1 MFKEIIF
8 TVLINSMRY
17 SKKLIAFTMGAVVF
31 LTAQNTIEMNVDMR
45 CSPVGF
51 STVTVT
57 GPFCNWCGSEGWN
70 DLSDP
75 DGDGIFTME
84 FVTPNSSVEY
94 KYMVDNWS
102 YQENL
107 LDDMQ
112 NGADCAPLTDYSGY
126 ANRQWSLDQDGDY
139 VMDTFDQCELCI
151 PDEEVAHIEVSE
163 EEAAPGENVSVAVN
177 VHAAGYM
184 LGAGSFTGEYY
195 QGNPGPSPDFGE
207 LVLTR
212 EDPVIDF
219 YWDQGA
225 PDPSMEAEYFQV
237 RWTGDVYA
245 NEEGSYQ
252 FQTWSDDGVR
262 LMVNGDTLID
272 QWFEFGGA
280 NFYADVTL
288 EQGYHEVVL
297 EYYENAGGAYV
308 SLNWITTEGF
318 QDLVHPE
325 GEERVLNAAE
335 FQFAGFQNHP
345 VDFTGIS
352 LDPSFD
358 GWSMDFNNTDSV
370 LYVAM
375 AGANGVHMSELGA
388 LFTLDFQVNE
398 NVPQGVV
405 PVNVVQGVLNAHS
418 PYWEIEQ
425 GSIWIMNS
433 DLNPTEFDLL
443 SPENDYTLTI
453 DQSNLN
459 QSTTF
464 SWEESTDPEGNDV
477 SYSLIFY
484 PIINLPDG
492 TEYYPGPVLD
502 FLGSTSAS
510 ISNQNIVAA
519 LSAAGA
525 STGWTDWQVVASDG
539 ELFPALAFDRGY
551 IEVPNSDNLNFGT
564 ADFTISL
571 WFEHYDWWDSLQV
584 SQQLLVKHNVD
595 SDRYELQLN
604 RMDDGMVLL
613 TAYVGDD
620 VMSANRAFDTNHL
633 YHIVLSRSSGI
644 VSMYMDGENVGE
656 MISAGNTT
664 SDESLY
670 LGVDPFY
677 GEDLH
682 GTMTDVTMY
691 STGLTN
697 ESITTLFEDGP
708 QSDINISEATSM
720 VAHWSMID
728 GINQFADEER
738 VLADISGNSNNGMM
752 YEYVYYWG
760 VTNGKYTW
768 SSNWRTFNIDA
779 YGVLSVNDNN
789 MPIQFALHQNYPNP
803 FNPTTS
809 ISYDIPNAGN
819 VTMVIYDMMGREVRK
834 LVDNNMDAGFQS
846 VTWDATNNFG
856 NPVGAGVYI
865 YQIKADGFTQ
875 SKKMILL
882 K

>member
-433 DLNPTEFDLL
+433 DLNPTEFNLL

-539 ELFPALAFDRGY
+539 ELFPALAFDGGY
-551 IEVPNSDNLNFGT
+551 IEVPNSDNLNFST

-571 WFEHYDWWDSLQV
+571 WFEHYGWWDSLQV

-738 VLADISGNSNNGMM
+738 VLADISGNANNGMM

>member
-1 MFKEIIF
+1 ISTFAFAQRASGSRVPLDPNWIPLSHEEKMLLIEQS
-8 TVLINSMRY
+8 TPTINSGNIMSNSARQGGDTF
-17 SKKLIAFTMGAVVF
+17 ADAVAITF
-31 LTAQNTIEMNVDMR
+31 PYNGSGTT
-45 CSPVGF
+45 VGYENDY
-51 STVTVT
+51 
-57 GPFCNWCGSEGWN
+57 GPFDDNANILC
-70 DLSDP
+70 D
-75 DGDGIFTME
+75 
-84 FVTPNSSVEY
+84 PNSSPSWGLASDVVY
-94 KYMVDNWS
+94 KLTLTESMNIVVNLDGSNYDTALGVYDSSNTALVLANDDYNNVQSYVQCDLPPGTYYIVVDGYMS
-102 YQENL
+102 
-107 LDDMQ
+107 
-112 NGADCAPLTDYSGY
+112 
-126 ANRQWSLDQDGDY
+126 
-139 VMDTFDQCELCI
+139 
-151 PDEEVAHIEVSE
+151 DEGNYEIAVYEHFPPEEFAYIEVSE
-163 EEAAPGENVSVAVN
+163 EEAGPGENVSVAVS
-177 VHAAGYM
+177 VDADGYM
-184 LGAGSFTGEYY
+184 VGRGSFTGQYY
-195 QGNPGPSPDFGE
+195 QGNPGTSPDFGE

-219 YWDQGA
+219 YWEQNS
-225 PDPSMEAEYFQV
+225 PDPSMEADHFQV
-237 RWTGDVYA
+237 RWTGDVLA
-245 NEEGSYQ
+245 PVDGNYQ
-252 FQTWSDDGVR
+252 FQTYSDDGVR
-262 LMVNGDTLID
+262 LMVDGDTLIN
-272 QWFEFGGA
+272 QWDDYGGA
-280 NFYADVTL
+280 NFYANVTL
-288 EQGYHEVVL
+288 EEGYHEVVL
-297 EYYENAGGAYV
+297 EYYENGGWAYIH
-308 SLNWITTEGF
+308 LWWTPPQGF

-375 AGANGVHMSELGA
+375 AGANGVHMSELGT

-433 DLNPTEFDLL
+433 DLNPTSFNLL

-539 ELFPALAFDRGY
+539 ELFPALAFDGGY

-571 WFEHYDWWDSLQV
+571 WFEHYGWWDSLQV

-620 VMSANRAFDTNHL
+620 VMSASRAFDTNHL

-789 MPIQFALHQNYPNP
+789 MPIQFA
-803 FNPTTS
+803 
-809 ISYDIPNAGN
+809 
-819 VTMVIYDMMGREVRK
+819 
-834 LVDNNMDAGFQS
+834 
-846 VTWDATNNFG
+846 
-856 NPVGAGVYI
+856 
-865 YQIKADGFTQ
+865 
-875 SKKMILL
+875 
-882 K
+882 

>member
-1 MFKEIIF
+1 
-8 TVLINSMRY
+8 
-17 SKKLIAFTMGAVVF
+17 
-31 LTAQNTIEMNVDMR
+31 
-45 CSPVGF
+45 
-51 STVTVT
+51 
-57 GPFCNWCGSEGWN
+57 
-70 DLSDP
+70 
-75 DGDGIFTME
+75 
-84 FVTPNSSVEY
+84 
-94 KYMVDNWS
+94 
-102 YQENL
+102 
-107 LDDMQ
+107 
-112 NGADCAPLTDYSGY
+112 
-126 ANRQWSLDQDGDY
+126 
-139 VMDTFDQCELCI
+139 
-151 PDEEVAHIEVSE
+151 
-163 EEAAPGENVSVAVN
+163 
-177 VHAAGYM
+177 
-184 LGAGSFTGEYY
+184 
-195 QGNPGPSPDFGE
+195 
-207 LVLTR
+207 
-212 EDPVIDF
+212 
-219 YWDQGA
+219 
-225 PDPSMEAEYFQV
+225 
-237 RWTGDVYA
+237 
-245 NEEGSYQ
+245 
-252 FQTWSDDGVR
+252 
-262 LMVNGDTLID
+262 
-272 QWFEFGGA
+272 
-280 NFYADVTL
+280 
-288 EQGYHEVVL
+288 
-297 EYYENAGGAYV
+297 
-308 SLNWITTEGF
+308 
-318 QDLVHPE
+318 
-325 GEERVLNAAE
+325 
-335 FQFAGFQNHP
+335 
-345 VDFTGIS
+345 
-352 LDPSFD
+352 
-358 GWSMDFNNTDSV
+358 
-370 LYVAM
+370 
-375 AGANGVHMSELGA
+375 
-388 LFTLDFQVNE
+388 
-398 NVPQGVV
+398 
-405 PVNVVQGVLNAHS
+405 
-418 PYWEIEQ
+418 
-425 GSIWIMNS
+425 
-433 DLNPTEFDLL
+433 LNPTSFNLL

-539 ELFPALAFDRGY
+539 ELFPALAFDGGY
-551 IEVPNSDNLNFGT
+551 IEVPNSDNLNFST

-571 WFEHYDWWDSLQV
+571 WFEHYGWWDSLQV

-738 VLADISGNSNNGMM
+738 VLADISGNANNGMM